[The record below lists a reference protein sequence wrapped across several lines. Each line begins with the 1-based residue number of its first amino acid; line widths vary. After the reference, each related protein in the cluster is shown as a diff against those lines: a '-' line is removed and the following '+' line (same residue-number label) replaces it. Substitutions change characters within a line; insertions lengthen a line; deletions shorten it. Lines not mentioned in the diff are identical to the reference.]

1 MVSLRALEL
10 RDAPAVFRAV
20 DRSRD
25 ALRRWMAW
33 YHDDYDLSDAES
45 WIQHTVDA
53 AATGTGFHFAMVD
66 STGELVGVI
75 SLEDVRPESGRAML
89 GYWMAT
95 PATGRGLGGQAV
107 AQIVAWARERCNLLI
122 LWAVAADANLASRRV
137 LERNGFRQA
146 GSRDRHERGDLPVI
160 YELGLDARSVA

>member
-1 MVSLRALEL
+1 MVSLRTLEL
-10 RDAPAVFRAV
+10 RDARDVFRAV
-20 DRSRD
+20 DGSRD

-33 YHDDYDLSDAES
+33 YHDGYDLSDAES

-122 LWAVAADANLASRRV
+122 LWAVARTPTWPAVACSRETVFARPGRV
-137 LERNGFRQA
+137 IDMKGETC
-146 GSRDRHERGDLPVI
+146 
-160 YELGLDARSVA
+160 RSFMNSG